1 MAAMAGFRTVW
12 AALVALYE
20 DTLVLVGG
28 NLAAVALNLPLGLA
42 LLLLGLPFLSAT
54 DSAADTVAQVSLQ
67 WPIAAIAWFITFL
80 PTPGNVA
87 LAGLTRAAAG
97 HDVPRFGAF
106 VETLRGRWGIASRC
120 ALISVV
126 VLVALL
132 WNVSFYLNLGPG
144 WPLLVTIIWLYATS
158 FWLGMHI
165 YLVPL
170 LVHVAEPRVL
180 DLYRRAAFVSLGHAG
195 YTFVLLVL
203 LLLITF
209 AAVVFLPLYVL
220 LAQSFVSLA
229 QANALRE
236 IRRRH
241 GDLAEAEAD
250 EEASRL

>member
-1 MAAMAGFRTVW
+1 MAGFRTIW
-12 AALVALYE
+12 AALVGMYE
-20 DTLVLVGG
+20 DTLVLIGG

-42 LLLLGLPFLSAT
+42 VLLIGLPFVST
-54 DSAADTVAQVSLQ
+54 GEQPGAQWLV
-67 WPIAAIAWFITFL
+67 AAIAWFIAFL

-87 LAGLTRAAAG
+87 LAGVTQAAAG
-97 HDVPRFGAF
+97 SDVPRLRAF
-106 VETLRGRWGIASRC
+106 VDTLRARWGVASRC
-120 ALISVV
+120 AIVSVV

-132 WNVSFYLNLGPG
+132 WNVAFYVSFGPG
-144 WPLLVTIIWLYATS
+144 WPLLVTIIWLYATL

-170 LVHVAEPRVL
+170 LVHVAEPRVF

-209 AAVVFLPLYVL
+209 ATVVFLPIYVL

-241 GDLAEAEAD
+241 GDLPADAEEGVG
-250 EEASRL
+250 RL

>member
-1 MAAMAGFRTVW
+1 MAAMAGVRTVW

-20 DTLVLVGG
+20 DTLILVGG
-28 NLAAVALNLPLGLA
+28 NLAAVALNLPLGLV
-42 LLLLGLPFLSAT
+42 LLLIGLPF
-54 DSAADTVAQVSLQ
+54 VSTGEQPMPQ
-67 WPIAAIAWFITFL
+67 WLIAAIAWFMTFL

-87 LAGLTRAAAG
+87 LAGLTQEAAG
-97 HDVPRFGAF
+97 HTVPRFRAF

-120 ALISVV
+120 ALVSVV

-132 WNVSFYLNLGPG
+132 WNVSFYLNFGPG
-144 WPLLVTIIWLYATS
+144 WPLLVTIIWLYATM

-170 LVHVAEPRVL
+170 LVHVAEPRVF
-180 DLYRRAAFVSLGHAG
+180 DLYRRAAFVSFGHAG
-195 YTFVLLVL
+195 YTFILLVL
-203 LLLITF
+203 LLLVTF
-209 AAVVFLPLYVL
+209 ASVVFLPLYVL

-241 GDLAEAEAD
+241 GDLPAESEAE
-250 EEASRL
+250 EGASRL

>member
-1 MAAMAGFRTVW
+1 MAGFRTVW
-12 AALVALYE
+12 AALVGMYE
-20 DTLVLVGG
+20 DTLVLIGG
-28 NLAAVALNLPLGLA
+28 NLAAVALNLPLGLLV
-42 LLLLGLPFLSAT
+42 LLIGLPF
-54 DSAADTVAQVSLQ
+54 VSNGDQPGTQ
-67 WPIAAIAWFITFL
+67 WLLAAIAWFIAFL

-97 HDVPRFGAF
+97 SDVPRMRAF
-106 VETLRGRWGIASRC
+106 IETLRARWAIASRC
-120 ALISVV
+120 AIVSVV

-132 WNVSFYLNLGPG
+132 WNVAFYVNFGPG
-144 WPLLVTIIWLYATS
+144 WPLLVTIIWLYLTL

-170 LVHVAEPRVL
+170 IVHVAEPRVF

-195 YTFVLLVL
+195 YTLVLLVL

-209 AAVVFLPLYVL
+209 ATVVFLPIYVL
-220 LAQSFVSLA
+220 LAQSFISLA

-241 GDLAEAEAD
+241 GDLPAEAK
-250 EEASRL
+250 EEVGRL